1 MDKNQLLI
9 ELEKNLKEFNSI
21 EEKKSMIT
29 LAIYEK
35 QINEL
40 KTQKIQEVQNYLSN
54 QVNFYEQDIKDYKE
68 NINLTVKK
76 YTEEI
81 DKLIKSYDYLYI
93 KIFKNRQEAVN
104 NQTMITGNVIQLV
117 ENKQNKKDAELKKIN
132 NQIIAL
138 LQKKVN
144 YSVIVEECNARLN
157 WCIESFE
164 KDIQEVFENKFYQ
177 IELYKGSFFEKLRR
191 KILNIFSGKKKL
203 LEILN
208 NYKKENLKQIS
219 DNNDIKVINI
229 ISITTGILK
238 QLQNVEEQINSQYNE
253 AIS

>member
-1 MDKNQLLI
+1 
-9 ELEKNLKEFNSI
+9 
-21 EEKKSMIT
+21 
-29 LAIYEK
+29 
-35 QINEL
+35 
-40 KTQKIQEVQNYLSN
+40 
-54 QVNFYEQDIKDYKE
+54 
-68 NINLTVKK
+68 
-76 YTEEI
+76 
-81 DKLIKSYDYLYI
+81 
-93 KIFKNRQEAVN
+93 
-104 NQTMITGNVIQLV
+104 MITGNVIQLV